1 MVKKLL
7 AVGCLEELISLEMC
21 ESVQCYRNI
30 MVVIRHISKF
40 ELEIIIG
47 LTLMPGILNTK
58 VDTAHIL
65 ATAG

>member
-1 MVKKLL
+1 
-7 AVGCLEELISLEMC
+7 
-21 ESVQCYRNI
+21 

-47 LTLMPGILNTK
+47 LIVMRGILNTK